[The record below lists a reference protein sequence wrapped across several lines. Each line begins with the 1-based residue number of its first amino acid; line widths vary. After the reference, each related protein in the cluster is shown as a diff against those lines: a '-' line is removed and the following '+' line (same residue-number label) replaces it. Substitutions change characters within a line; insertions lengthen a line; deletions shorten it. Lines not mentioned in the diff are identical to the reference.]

1 MSTSDG
7 RPQGRT
13 TTILLALLAIAALA
27 CLLLAGPQKLTHG
40 VRVLCAIA
48 AAAIALVAS
57 VVIISRA
64 ARPTDEA
71 LDRAHVAWVAIACV
85 AGLGAVVVALA
96 LPPSSP
102 DRPAAAVA
110 VADAGP
116 ASDAGPG
123 AAAKKPA
130 GAKRGAVAGSSDLDA
145 EIAEAGAAL
154 GRNELAQAE
163 SLFREVVEK
172 ATAAGLDDRRLTAS
186 MGLAETLLSAD
197 KKKDALD
204 VIAAARSWADGAFD
218 PPPADLVRLMMV
230 EARARA
236 LGKELAAATKLLEQ
250 AIVLGDRHHK
260 DDTRLRGAAV
270 GALVDALIA
279 QAQPDKALAAA
290 EAHLSRLRAAPS
302 PDRDELADWLDTT
315 GRVLGMV
322 ERYEESASRLK
333 EAVALLREADDTDPV
348 RLALTQSALAFS
360 LWSGGKKAEAKKLLA
375 EARKVVEERLPED
388 HPARSRVAALAA
400 EMGLAASQPA
410 RAPRPAP

>member
-1 MSTSDG
+1 MNTPTSTSV
-7 RPQGRT
+7 RPPSH
-13 TTILLALLAIAALA
+13 TTILLALLAIAPLG
-27 CLLLAGPQKLTHG
+27 CLLLAGPQDFTHG

-48 AAAIALVAS
+48 AATIVLVAS
-57 VVIISRA
+57 VVIVSRA

-71 LDRAHVAWVAIACV
+71 LDRAHVTWVAIACV
-85 AGLGAVVVALA
+85 TGLGAVVMARAV
-96 LPPSSP
+96 PPSSP
-102 DRPAAAVA
+102 DQPAAV

-123 AAAKKPA
+123 AAAEPA
-130 GAKRGAVAGSSDLDA
+130 GAKRGAAAADSSHLEE

-154 GRNELAQAE
+154 GRGELPQAE
-163 SLFREVVEK
+163 SLFRGVVEK
-172 ATAAGLDDRRLTAS
+172 ATAAGLDDRRLTAD

-197 KKKDALD
+197 KEKDALD
-204 VIAAARSWADGAFD
+204 VIAATRSWADRAFD
-218 PPPADLVRLMMV
+218 PPPADLVRLMVV

-236 LGKELAAATKLLEQ
+236 RRKDLAAATKLLEQ
-250 AIVLGDRHHK
+250 AIVLGDRHYK
-260 DDTRLRGAAV
+260 DDIHLRGAAV

-279 QAQPDKALAAA
+279 QTLPDKALAAA
-290 EAHLSRLRAAPS
+290 EVHLARLRAAPI
-302 PDRDELADWLDTT
+302 PDRNELANWLDTT

-348 RLALTQSALAFS
+348 RVALVQSTLAFS
-360 LWSGGKKAEAKKLLA
+360 LWSLGKKAEAKKLLA

-400 EMGLAASQPA
+400 EMGL
-410 RAPRPAP
+410 